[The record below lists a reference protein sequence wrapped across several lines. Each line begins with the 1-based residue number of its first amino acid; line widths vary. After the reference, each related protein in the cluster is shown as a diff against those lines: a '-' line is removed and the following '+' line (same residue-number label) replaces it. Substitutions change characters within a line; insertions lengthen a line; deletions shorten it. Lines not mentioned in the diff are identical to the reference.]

1 MKTVTN
7 CWFWISIW
15 VFVCTLWVSMMGLGS
30 ENHTADIEMFIIVVC
45 AEKTMK
51 MSLVCL
57 CKYAMLYMIW
67 GCCCFAFGPKMS
79 NKPDTELLTTDV
91 YFQSV
96 ILFYDLQINCFI
108 WVMPLS
114 FYLQAQQLTDAPM
127 WQESSS
133 AAAIW
138 CFPGRAFLLS
148 CQGFFFAFLSS
159 NDARRAHTHTHMWL
173 WWCEMQQGA
182 AISGDGK
189 TERKE
194 RAVSSYMQWLL
205 LKLQASVVLTGEEQ

>member
-148 CQGFFFAFLSS
+148 CQGFFLPFYLLMMHGEHT
-159 NDARRAHTHTHMWL
+159 RTHTCGFDDVKCSREQRL
-173 WWCEMQQGA
+173 VG
-182 AISGDGK
+182 
-189 TERKE
+189 TERLREK
-194 RAVSSYMQWLL
+194 RGPFHLTCSGFFWNYKHQW
-205 LKLQASVVLTGEEQ
+205 S